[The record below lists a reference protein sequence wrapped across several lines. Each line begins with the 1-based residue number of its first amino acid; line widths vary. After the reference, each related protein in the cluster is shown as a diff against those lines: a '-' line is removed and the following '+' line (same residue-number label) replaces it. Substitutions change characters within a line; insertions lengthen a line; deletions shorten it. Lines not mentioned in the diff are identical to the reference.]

1 MQMVE
6 PESTFPTATG
16 QRLAGKTAV
25 VTGGGSGIGRAA
37 ARRFAAE
44 GARVAVVDLDGDAA
58 EATRAELGD
67 DALALQLDVTDADA
81 VGARIAEIADALGR
95 IDVYFNNAGVPQA
108 AKKLEDTS
116 AAEWD
121 RIMDVNLRAFF
132 VGAQAVAP
140 LMRAAGGGSIVVTS
154 SIAAARPRPGI
165 ATYVASKA
173 GVNGLVRALAL
184 ELAPD
189 RIRVNAIAP
198 VAVRTPM
205 LKEFAFADS
214 EQATIERVEGSIP
227 LGRLTEP
234 EDVAAAALY
243 LASDEARC
251 ITGIVL
257 NVDGGRDL

>member
-1 MQMVE
+1 M
-6 PESTFPTATG
+6 SG
-16 QRLAGKTAV
+16 RLEGKSAV

-37 ARRFAAE
+37 ALRFAAE
-44 GARVAVVDLDGDAA
+44 GARVAVVDLSLEAA
-58 EATRAELGD
+58 EETRAAIET
-67 DALALQLDVTDADA
+67 DALALEVDVTDDDA
-81 VGARIAEIADALGR
+81 VHDRIREIAKDFGR

-108 AKKLEDTS
+108 AKPIEETS
-116 AAEWD
+116 REEWE
-121 RIMDVNLRAFF
+121 RIMDVNLRALF

-140 LMRAAGGGSIVVTS
+140 VMRDAGGGSIVVTS
-154 SIAAARPRPGI
+154 SIAATRPRPGI

-184 ELAPD
+184 ELAPS

-205 LKEFAFADS
+205 LKEFAFAES
-214 EQATIERVEGSIP
+214 EAATIERVEATIP

-251 ITGIVL
+251 VTGIVL

>member
-1 MQMVE
+1 V
-6 PESTFPTATG
+6 SG
-16 QRLAGKTAV
+16 RLEGKSAV

-37 ARRFAAE
+37 ALRFAAE
-44 GARVAVVDLDGDAA
+44 GARVAVVDLSLEAA
-58 EATRAELGD
+58 EETRAAIET
-67 DALALQLDVTDADA
+67 DALALELDVTDDDA
-81 VGARIAEIADALGR
+81 VRDRIREIAKDFGR

-108 AKKLEDTS
+108 AKPIEETS
-116 AAEWD
+116 REEWE
-121 RIMDVNLRAFF
+121 RIMDVNLRALF

-140 LMRAAGGGSIVVTS
+140 VMRAAGGGSIVVTS
-154 SIAAARPRPGI
+154 SIAATRPRPGI

-184 ELAPD
+184 ELAPS

-205 LKEFAFADS
+205 LKEFAFAES
-214 EQATIERVEGSIP
+214 EAATIERVEATIP

-251 ITGIVL
+251 VTGIVL

>member
-1 MQMVE
+1 M
-6 PESTFPTATG
+6 SG
-16 QRLAGKTAV
+16 RLAGKTAV

-37 ARRFAAE
+37 SLRFAAE
-44 GARVAVVDLDGDAA
+44 GARVAVVDLSLEAA
-58 EATRAELGD
+58 EATGAALGP
-67 DALALQLDVTDADA
+67 DALALQLDVTDDDA
-81 VGARIAEIADALGR
+81 VRARVDEIAAAFGR
-95 IDVYFNNAGVPQA
+95 IDVYFSNAGVPQA
-108 AKKLEDTS
+108 AKPIEKTS
-116 AAEWD
+116 RQEWE
-121 RIMDVNLRAFF
+121 RIMDVNLRALF

-140 LMRAAGGGSIVVTS
+140 VMREAGGGSIVVTS
-154 SIAAARPRPGI
+154 SIAATRPRPGI

-184 ELAPD
+184 ELAPS

-205 LKEFAFADS
+205 LQQFAFADS
-214 EQATIERVEGSIP
+214 EEATIERVQATIP

-251 ITGIVL
+251 VTGIVL